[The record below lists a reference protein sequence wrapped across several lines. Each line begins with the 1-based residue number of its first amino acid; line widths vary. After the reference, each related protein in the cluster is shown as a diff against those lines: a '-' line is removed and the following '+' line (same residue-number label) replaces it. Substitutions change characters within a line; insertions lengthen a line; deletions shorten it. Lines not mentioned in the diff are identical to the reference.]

1 MLRAHVQSAWA
12 SPSLAYLVGFAAA
25 AGELRALLVG
35 LALPTEAGEPA
46 LDGDGLGFWMREL
59 DADKSRGIDA
69 DEFYVALSRWEDAL
83 PCHVHC
89 APFEQK

>member
-1 MLRAHVQSAWA
+1 MLRLKLGPFRPDSC
-12 SPSLAYLVGFAAA
+12 FAA

-35 LALPTEAGEPA
+35 LALPTEAGPGDPA

-69 DEFYVALSRWEDAL
+69 DEFYVALSR
-83 PCHVHC
+83 
-89 APFEQK
+89 